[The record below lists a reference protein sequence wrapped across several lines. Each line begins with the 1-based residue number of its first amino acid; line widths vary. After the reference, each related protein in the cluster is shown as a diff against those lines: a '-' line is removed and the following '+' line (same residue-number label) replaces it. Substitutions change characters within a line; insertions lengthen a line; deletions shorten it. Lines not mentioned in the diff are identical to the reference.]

1 MACVLVPAAEAV
13 IVSLAVISLKVYA
26 HHHEKNAS
34 NREPSKVRALAQ
46 HLSQLCG
53 MLWGGSALLA
63 LEHIWHGEIVP
74 FYPFLTAV
82 KNPEDTQAML
92 HEMAVSGTAMAL
104 VVTLAWAGMLVVQKL
119 IKHYQKSQS
128 VNQVNLAKER
138 VQFNRFVDCQ
148 RIYAPYF

>member
-1 MACVLVPAAEAV
+1 MACVLVPAAEAI

-26 HHHEKNAS
+26 HYHKKNAS
-34 NREPSKVRALAQ
+34 NLEASKVSALAH
-46 HLSQLCG
+46 HLSQLSG

-74 FYPFLTAV
+74 FYPFLTAAN
-82 KNPEDTQAML
+82 NPEDTQAML

-104 VVTLAWAGMLVVQKL
+104 VVTLAWAGKLVIQKL
-119 IKHYQKSQS
+119 IKHYQKSQL

-138 VQFNRFVDCQ
+138 V
-148 RIYAPYF
+148 